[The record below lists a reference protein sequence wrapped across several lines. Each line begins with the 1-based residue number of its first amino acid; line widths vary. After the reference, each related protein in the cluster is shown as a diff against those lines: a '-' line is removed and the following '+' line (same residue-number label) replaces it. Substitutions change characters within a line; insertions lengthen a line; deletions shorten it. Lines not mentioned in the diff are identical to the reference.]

1 MASTIKRPRLMAR
14 AARSG
19 VAFYRRERDLKRFL
33 PRLALT
39 RRRDAII
46 AAISSAEQT
55 CEADRRAGAASY
67 SLERHI
73 GLLTALFAESRAVK
87 A

>member
-1 MASTIKRPRLMAR
+1 MSIRIKRPRLMNR
-14 AARSG
+14 AAKAG
-19 VAFYRRERDLKRFL
+19 AAFYRRERDLKRFL
-33 PRLALT
+33 PKLALS

-46 AAISSAEQT
+46 AAITNAEQD
-55 CEADRRAGAASY
+55 CEEERKSGAASY

-73 GLLTALFAESRAVK
+73 GLLTALFAESRA